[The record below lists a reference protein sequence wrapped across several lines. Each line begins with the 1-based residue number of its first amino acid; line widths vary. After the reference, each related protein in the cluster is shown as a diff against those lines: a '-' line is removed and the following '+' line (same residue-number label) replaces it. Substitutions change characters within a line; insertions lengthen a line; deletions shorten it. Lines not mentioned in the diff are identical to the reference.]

1 MPYSESMLSAIRQ
14 RLRARKLDRHAPDPA
29 LFARVVNAF
38 PVFDGIDAATRDL
51 LYRTTTEILADKT
64 FLGAAG
70 MEPGAKEHL
79 AVAVLA
85 ALPVL
90 ALGVG
95 WYRGFHTFILYPA
108 GFFADYEEADDAG
121 VVHRGRDLRVGEAW
135 AHGPVVLSLEDV
147 ADSGQGEGF
156 NVVVHELA
164 HQIDQL
170 NGDMDGFPP
179 LHGGMD
185 PKAWS
190 RVFTEAFDRINRQLD
205 AGEEPA
211 IDPYAAESPAEYFA
225 VTSEYYFDAPQWL
238 KQHEP
243 AVFELLQMFYGSGSS
258 RTA

>member
-1 MPYSESMLSAIRQ
+1 MPYSEPMLSAIRQ
-14 RLRARKLDRHAPDPA
+14 RLRRRKLDRHAPDPA

-38 PVFDGIDAATRDL
+38 PVFDGLDTATRDR
-51 LYRTTTEILADKT
+51 LYRRTTEILADKT

-70 MEPGAKEHL
+70 MQPTTEEHL

-85 ALPVL
+85 AVPVL
-90 ALGVG
+90 TLGVD

-108 GFFADYEEADDAG
+108 GFFADYEEADEAG
-121 VVHRGRDLRVGEAW
+121 VVHRGRDLRAGEAW

-164 HQIDQL
+164 HQLDQL

-179 LHGGMD
+179 LHRGMNGD
-185 PKAWS
+185 EWS
-190 RVFTEAFDRINRQLD
+190 RAFSEAFERLNHSLDRN
-205 AGEEPA
+205 EEPA

-225 VTSEYYFDAPQWL
+225 VTSEYFFDAPDWL
-238 KQHEP
+238 QRHEP
-243 AVFELLQMFYGSGSS
+243 KIFGLLESFYQGG
-258 RTA
+258 A